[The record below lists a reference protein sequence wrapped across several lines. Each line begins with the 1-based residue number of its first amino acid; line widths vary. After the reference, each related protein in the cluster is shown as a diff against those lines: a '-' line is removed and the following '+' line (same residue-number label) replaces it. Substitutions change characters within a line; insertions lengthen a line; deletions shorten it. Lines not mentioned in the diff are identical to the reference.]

1 MHVSLTPLQ
10 QLAGTGRSAT
20 RDVVG
25 DGAANNIG
33 AGCSTKDRIALMVGT
48 SGAMRVVFAGGPPDE
63 LSPAL
68 WSYRVCEKRVVVGG
82 ALSDGGGL
90 QWLTE
95 SLNLNAIK
103 ARSQRSNLMPTA

>member
-1 MHVSLTPLQ
+1 MHASLTAFAARWPA
-10 QLAGTGRSAT
+10 LAEARLITI
-20 RDVVG
+20 VG

-33 AGCSTKDRIALMVGT
+33 AGCSTKDKIALMVGT

-68 WSYRVCEKRVVVGG
+68 WSYRACEKRVVVGG

-90 QWLTE
+90 LQWLTE
-95 SLNLNAIK
+95 SLNLNAASR
-103 ARSQRSNLMPTA
+103 AR